1 MSDDNKFSLGDIL
14 WEYADYTPPKAG
26 KAKRPAAPPLAPKG
40 ATGQPGITS
49 PQPQQPAQ
57 PAQAPAAQPAQGQR
71 PATQPK
77 PQAAPPQ
84 PPQASQ
90 QPKPGPA
97 QKPTPPQTPK
107 PDPSKQAAPQQQK
120 PAPVQQ
126 PQPKGASVGT
136 AAPSG
141 PQPAGQQ
148 PPQQPPQQPKP
159 ERPAS
164 QPTPSTEPL
173 PANQAPA
180 GQAPQ
185 QPGAPQPKAKPVG
198 AADPS
203 GPQPAGQ
210 PQTQAQPT
218 QAPQQP
224 GAPQSKGKPV
234 GAADPSGPQ
243 PAGQPQ
249 TQAQPAQAPQQPGAP
264 QPKAEPTGA
273 ADPNSPQPANQPQAQ
288 AQPPQG
294 PQQPEAPQPKA
305 ESVGAAD
312 PSGPQPAGQPQTQA
326 QPAQPQTGVPQDN
339 GPDLI
344 AFTPDPNAKKPGPV
358 QAAGQPGQ
366 TAQQPLKGFGPKAQA
381 GQFSKAFE
389 GFHPFKDRKAK
400 AQAAPPPDAPPAQ
413 LSLEYGVGLKPL
425 KNKTIGA
432 AVLAVVLLV
441 LAFLDTGILSF
452 LTDLV
457 PEDILLYASLGG
469 FVVCCALAWD
479 VLKDGLVQLT
489 NFTPGSSTL
498 ALFAAAFTLA
508 DGVTMVLTPLRE
520 SAVPFFAPCA
530 LVLLFQLIGQYCD
543 RASKFQAC
551 RTASSVARPYVVTQD
566 PDVLAGKTGFRKWL
580 GLPKGFGS
588 QIRTTSQADER
599 FQKLTP
605 VLMTACVCLALLTT
619 VAHRQPKL
627 VLWSLSAL
635 FTASATLGASL
646 TLSFPLQILGSK
658 LATLGVALA
667 GWPGIA
673 AAKGCR
679 AALLTD
685 NDLYPPGTVTL
696 ANSKPLSNLPMDRVV
711 AYTAS
716 AIRASGSGLSY
727 LFDKLLRSEGAKYL
741 PIEKILLQDNG
752 LIAQTQ
758 GQQILVGNSDF
769 MSKQGIALP
778 TGIKYKNTV
787 FCAVDRELIGMFGVR
802 YALHTTIVPSLQSLL
817 GHRIAPVLVTRDF
830 NINPKRMRFSD
841 RLNKDSLTYPD
852 LQRRVT
858 LSGPNQAHGQTIV
871 AVLCREGMAPF
882 TLALIA
888 AKRVRRAAGLSSFFV
903 RLSACVGV
911 ILTATLSSAGAL
923 GAMSAW
929 HMALFLLLWFV
940 PVLLLSLWTEQY

>member
-57 PAQAPAAQPAQGQR
+57 APTAQPAQGQP
-71 PATQPK
+71 PAAQPK

-84 PPQASQ
+84 PPQAPQ

-148 PPQQPPQQPKP
+148 PPQQPKP

-180 GQAPQ
+180 GQAQPAQAPQ
-185 QPGAPQPKAKPVG
+185 QPPQPKGKPVG

-224 GAPQSKGKPV
+224 GAPQPKAEPAGAADPNSPQPANQPQTQAQPAQGPQQPGAPQPKAEPV

-249 TQAQPAQAPQQPGAP
+249 
-264 QPKAEPTGA
+264 
-273 ADPNSPQPANQPQAQ
+273 AQ
-288 AQPPQG
+288 AQP
-294 PQQPEAPQPKA
+294 
-305 ESVGAAD
+305 
-312 PSGPQPAGQPQTQA
+312 T
-326 QPAQPQTGVPQDN
+326 AQPQTGVPQDN

-344 AFTPDPNAKKPGPV
+344 AFTPDPNAKKPGPA

-381 GQFSKAFE
+381 GQLGKAFE

-479 VLKDGLVQLT
+479 ILKDGLVQLT

-619 VAHRQPKL
+619 VAHHQPKL

>member
-49 PQPQQPAQ
+49 PQPQQAAP
-57 PAQAPAAQPAQGQR
+57 PAQAPTAQPAQGQP
-71 PATQPK
+71 PAAQPK
-77 PQAAPPQ
+77 PQATPPQ

-97 QKPTPPQTPK
+97 QKLTQTPK
-107 PDPSKQAAPQQQK
+107 PEPSKQAAPQQQK
-120 PAPVQQ
+120 PASVQQ
-126 PQPKGASVGT
+126 PQPKGA
-136 AAPSG
+136 
-141 PQPAGQQ
+141 
-148 PPQQPPQQPKP
+148 
-159 ERPAS
+159 
-164 QPTPSTEPL
+164 
-173 PANQAPA
+173 
-180 GQAPQ
+180 
-185 QPGAPQPKAKPVG
+185 
-198 AADPS
+198 
-203 GPQPAGQ
+203 
-210 PQTQAQPT
+210 
-218 QAPQQP
+218 
-224 GAPQSKGKPV
+224 
-234 GAADPSGPQ
+234 
-243 PAGQPQ
+243 
-249 TQAQPAQAPQQPGAP
+249 
-264 QPKAEPTGA
+264 
-273 ADPNSPQPANQPQAQ
+273 
-288 AQPPQG
+288 
-294 PQQPEAPQPKA
+294 
-305 ESVGAAD
+305 SVGAAD
-312 PSGPQPAGQPQTQA
+312 PSGPQPAGPQQPQPERPASQPTPSAEPLPANQGPVQQPKTEAAPPTVNGQPVQGPPKPEPKAQQTAQSQPAPEGQPAPQA
-326 QPAQPQTGVPQDN
+326 QPTAPSQPTEPIQAAAQTTPTEPAQPAAQGQPAAAQPQTGPAQDN

-344 AFTPDPNAKKPGPV
+344 GFTPDPNAKKPGPAP
-358 QAAGQPGQ
+358 AAGQPGQ
-366 TAQQPLKGFGPKAQA
+366 TAQQPLKDFGPKAQV
-381 GQFSKAFE
+381 GQLSKAFE

-413 LSLEYGVGLKPL
+413 LSLEYGVGLKAL

-432 AVLAVVLLV
+432 AVLAVVLLA

-619 VAHRQPKL
+619 VAHHQPKL

-646 TLSFPLQILGSK
+646 TLSLPLQILGSK

>member
-57 PAQAPAAQPAQGQR
+57 APTAQPAQGQP
-71 PATQPK
+71 PAAQPK

-84 PPQASQ
+84 APQ

-97 QKPTPPQTPK
+97 QKPTQTPK

-126 PQPKGASVGT
+126 PQPKGASVG
-136 AAPSG
+136 AADPSG
-141 PQPAGQQ
+141 PQPAG
-148 PPQQPPQQPKP
+148 PQQPQP

-164 QPTPSTEPL
+164 QPTPSAEPL
-173 PANQAPA
+173 PANQGPV
-180 GQAPQ
+180 Q
-185 QPGAPQPKAKPVG
+185 QPKTEAAPPTVNGQPVQGPPKPEPKAQQT
-198 AADPS
+198 AQS
-203 GPQPAGQ
+203 QPAPEGQ
-210 PQTQAQPT
+210 PAPQAQPT
-218 QAPQQP
+218 APSQPTEPSQA
-224 GAPQSKGKPV
+224 
-234 GAADPSGPQ
+234 AA
-243 PAGQPQ
+243 Q
-249 TQAQPAQAPQQPGAP
+249 TTPTEPAQPAAQG
-264 QPKAEPTGA
+264 
-273 ADPNSPQPANQPQAQ
+273 QPAA
-288 AQPPQG
+288 
-294 PQQPEAPQPKA
+294 
-305 ESVGAAD
+305 
-312 PSGPQPAGQPQTQA
+312 
-326 QPAQPQTGVPQDN
+326 AQPQTGPAQDN

-344 AFTPDPNAKKPGPV
+344 GFTPDPNAKKPGPAP
-358 QAAGQPGQ
+358 AAGQPGQ
-366 TAQQPLKGFGPKAQA
+366 TAQQPLKGFGPKAQV
-381 GQFSKAFE
+381 GQLSKAFE

-432 AVLAVVLLV
+432 AVLAVVLLA

-479 VLKDGLVQLT
+479 ILKDGLVQLT

-619 VAHRQPKL
+619 VAHHQPKL

>member
-57 PAQAPAAQPAQGQR
+57 PAQAPAAQP
-71 PATQPK
+71 
-77 PQAAPPQ
+77 
-84 PPQASQ
+84 
-90 QPKPGPA
+90 KPGPA

-148 PPQQPPQQPKP
+148 PPQQPKP

-180 GQAPQ
+180 GQAQPAQ
-185 QPGAPQPKAKPVG
+185 APEQPGAPQPKAKLVG

-203 GPQPAGQ
+203 GPQPAG
-210 PQTQAQPT
+210 
-218 QAPQQP
+218 PQQP
-224 GAPQSKGKPV
+224 KTEAAPPTVNGQPVQGPPKPEPKAQQTAQSQPTEPSQ
-234 GAADPSGPQ
+234 AAAQTTPTEPAQPSAQGQ
-243 PAGQPQ
+243 PA
-249 TQAQPAQAPQQPGAP
+249 A
-264 QPKAEPTGA
+264 
-273 ADPNSPQPANQPQAQ
+273 
-288 AQPPQG
+288 
-294 PQQPEAPQPKA
+294 
-305 ESVGAAD
+305 
-312 PSGPQPAGQPQTQA
+312 
-326 QPAQPQTGVPQDN
+326 AQPQTGVPQDN

-344 AFTPDPNAKKPGPV
+344 AFTPDPNAKKPGPA

-366 TAQQPLKGFGPKAQA
+366 TAQQPLKGFGPKAQM

-432 AVLAVVLLV
+432 AVLAVALLV

-599 FQKLTP
+599 FQRLTP

-619 VAHRQPKL
+619 VAHHQPKL

-696 ANSKPLSNLPMDRVV
+696 ANSKPLSNLPMVRVV

-727 LFDKLLRSEGAKYL
+727 HFDKLLRSEGAKYL

-882 TLALIA
+882 ALALIA

>member
-49 PQPQQPAQ
+49 PQPQQSAQ
-57 PAQAPAAQPAQGQR
+57 PAQAPAAQPAQGQP
-71 PATQPK
+71 PAAQPK
-77 PQAAPPQ
+77 PQATPPQ

-136 AAPSG
+136 ADPSG
-141 PQPAGQQ
+141 PQPAG
-148 PPQQPPQQPKP
+148 QQPPQQPKP

-185 QPGAPQPKAKPVG
+185 QPGAPQPKAEPVG

-210 PQTQAQPT
+210 PQAQAQPT
-218 QAPQQP
+218 
-224 GAPQSKGKPV
+224 
-234 GAADPSGPQ
+234 
-243 PAGQPQ
+243 
-249 TQAQPAQAPQQPGAP
+249 
-264 QPKAEPTGA
+264 
-273 ADPNSPQPANQPQAQ
+273 
-288 AQPPQG
+288 
-294 PQQPEAPQPKA
+294 
-305 ESVGAAD
+305 
-312 PSGPQPAGQPQTQA
+312 
-326 QPAQPQTGVPQDN
+326 AQPQTGVPQDN

-344 AFTPDPNAKKPGPV
+344 GFTPDPNAKKPGPA

-366 TAQQPLKGFGPKAQA
+366 TAQQPLKGFGPKAQM

-530 LVLLFQLIGQYCD
+530 LVLLFQLIGQYCE

-619 VAHRQPKL
+619 VAHHQPKL

-903 RLSACVGV
+903 RLSACMGV

>member
-57 PAQAPAAQPAQGQR
+57 APTAQPAQGQP
-71 PATQPK
+71 PAAQPK

-84 PPQASQ
+84 PPQAPQ

-126 PQPKGASVGT
+126 PQPKGTSVGA
-136 AAPSG
+136 AAPSS
-141 PQPAGQQ
+141 PQPAD
-148 PPQQPPQQPKP
+148 QQPPQQPKP

-164 QPTPSTEPL
+164 QPTPSAEPL
-173 PANQAPA
+173 PANQGPV
-180 GQAPQ
+180 Q
-185 QPGAPQPKAKPVG
+185 QPKTETAPPTVNGQPVQGPPKPEPKAQQT
-198 AADPS
+198 AQS
-203 GPQPAGQ
+203 QPAPEGQ
-210 PQTQAQPT
+210 PAPQAQPT
-218 QAPQQP
+218 APSQPTEPSQA
-224 GAPQSKGKPV
+224 
-234 GAADPSGPQ
+234 AA
-243 PAGQPQ
+243 Q
-249 TQAQPAQAPQQPGAP
+249 TTPTEPAQPAAQG
-264 QPKAEPTGA
+264 
-273 ADPNSPQPANQPQAQ
+273 QPAA
-288 AQPPQG
+288 
-294 PQQPEAPQPKA
+294 
-305 ESVGAAD
+305 
-312 PSGPQPAGQPQTQA
+312 
-326 QPAQPQTGVPQDN
+326 AQPQTGVPQDN

-344 AFTPDPNAKKPGPV
+344 AFTPDPNAKKPGPA

-366 TAQQPLKGFGPKAQA
+366 TAQQPLKGFGPKAQV

-389 GFHPFKDRKAK
+389 GFHPFKDRKAR

-619 VAHRQPKL
+619 VAHHQPKL

>member
-84 PPQASQ
+84 ASQ

-126 PQPKGASVGT
+126 PQPKGASVG
-136 AAPSG
+136 AADPSG
-141 PQPAGQQ
+141 PQPAG
-148 PPQQPPQQPKP
+148 QQPPQQPKP

-180 GQAPQ
+180 GQAQPAQ
-185 QPGAPQPKAKPVG
+185 APEQPGAPQPKGKPVG

-224 GAPQSKGKPV
+224 GAPQPKAEPAGAVDPNSPQPANQPQAQPQPAQGPQQPGAPQPKAEPV

-249 TQAQPAQAPQQPGAP
+249 TQ
-264 QPKAEPTGA
+264 PT
-273 ADPNSPQPANQPQAQ
+273 
-288 AQPPQG
+288 
-294 PQQPEAPQPKA
+294 
-305 ESVGAAD
+305 
-312 PSGPQPAGQPQTQA
+312 
-326 QPAQPQTGVPQDN
+326 QPQTGVPQDN

-344 AFTPDPNAKKPGPV
+344 AFTPDPNAKKPGPA

-366 TAQQPLKGFGPKAQA
+366 TAQQPLKGFGPKAQM

-400 AQAAPPPDAPPAQ
+400 AQAAPPAQ
-413 LSLEYGVGLKPL
+413 LALEYGVGLKPL

-619 VAHRQPKL
+619 VAHHQPKL

>member
-84 PPQASQ
+84 ASQ

-126 PQPKGASVGT
+126 PQPKGASVG
-136 AAPSG
+136 AADPSG
-141 PQPAGQQ
+141 PQPAG
-148 PPQQPPQQPKP
+148 QQPPQQPKP

-210 PQTQAQPT
+210 PQTQAQPA
-218 QAPQQP
+218 QAPQQPEAPQPKAEPANQPQAQAQPAQDPQQP
-224 GAPQSKGKPV
+224 GAPQPKAEPV

-249 TQAQPAQAPQQPGAP
+249 
-264 QPKAEPTGA
+264 
-273 ADPNSPQPANQPQAQ
+273 AQ
-288 AQPPQG
+288 AQP
-294 PQQPEAPQPKA
+294 
-305 ESVGAAD
+305 
-312 PSGPQPAGQPQTQA
+312 T
-326 QPAQPQTGVPQDN
+326 AQPQTGVPQDN

-344 AFTPDPNAKKPGPV
+344 AFTPDPNAKKPGPA

-366 TAQQPLKGFGPKAQA
+366 TAQQPLKGFGPKAQV
-381 GQFSKAFE
+381 GQLGKAFE

-479 VLKDGLVQLT
+479 ILKDGLVQLT

-619 VAHRQPKL
+619 VAHHQPKL

>member
-57 PAQAPAAQPAQGQR
+57 PAQAPAAQPAQEQR

-84 PPQASQ
+84 PPQAPQ

-126 PQPKGASVGT
+126 PQPKGASVG
-136 AAPSG
+136 AADPSG
-141 PQPAGQQ
+141 PQPAG
-148 PPQQPPQQPKP
+148 PQQPQP

-164 QPTPSTEPL
+164 QPTPSAEPL
-173 PANQAPA
+173 PANQGPV
-180 GQAPQ
+180 Q
-185 QPGAPQPKAKPVG
+185 QPKTEAAPPTVNGQPVQGPPKPEPKAQQT
-198 AADPS
+198 AQS
-203 GPQPAGQ
+203 QPAPEGQ
-210 PQTQAQPT
+210 PAPQAQPT
-218 QAPQQP
+218 APSQPTELSQATAQTTPTE
-224 GAPQSKGKPV
+224 PV
-234 GAADPSGPQ
+234 Q
-243 PAGQPQ
+243 PAAQE
-249 TQAQPAQAPQQPGAP
+249 QPAA
-264 QPKAEPTGA
+264 
-273 ADPNSPQPANQPQAQ
+273 
-288 AQPPQG
+288 
-294 PQQPEAPQPKA
+294 
-305 ESVGAAD
+305 
-312 PSGPQPAGQPQTQA
+312 
-326 QPAQPQTGVPQDN
+326 AQPQTGVPQDN

-344 AFTPDPNAKKPGPV
+344 AFTPDPNAKKPGPA

-366 TAQQPLKGFGPKAQA
+366 TAQQPLKGFGPKAQV
-381 GQFSKAFE
+381 GQLGKAFE

-619 VAHRQPKL
+619 VAHHQPKL

>member
-57 PAQAPAAQPAQGQR
+57 APTAQPAQGQP
-71 PATQPK
+71 PAAQPK
-77 PQAAPPQ
+77 PQATPPQ
-84 PPQASQ
+84 PPQAPQ

-136 AAPSG
+136 AAPSS
-141 PQPAGQQ
+141 PQPAD
-148 PPQQPPQQPKP
+148 QQPPQQPKP

-180 GQAPQ
+180 GQA
-185 QPGAPQPKAKPVG
+185 
-198 AADPS
+198 
-203 GPQPAGQ
+203 QPA
-210 PQTQAQPT
+210 

-224 GAPQSKGKPV
+224 GAPQPKGKPV

-249 TQAQPAQAPQQPGAP
+249 A
-264 QPKAEPTGA
+264 
-273 ADPNSPQPANQPQAQ
+273 
-288 AQPPQG
+288 
-294 PQQPEAPQPKA
+294 
-305 ESVGAAD
+305 
-312 PSGPQPAGQPQTQA
+312 QA

-344 AFTPDPNAKKPGPV
+344 AFTPDPNAKKPGPA

-366 TAQQPLKGFGPKAQA
+366 TAQQPLKGFGPKAQV

-432 AVLAVVLLV
+432 AVLAVVLLA

-619 VAHRQPKL
+619 VAHHQPKL

>member
-57 PAQAPAAQPAQGQR
+57 APTAQPAQGQR

-84 PPQASQ
+84 PPQATQ

-126 PQPKGASVGT
+126 PQPKGASVG
-136 AAPSG
+136 AADPSG
-141 PQPAGQQ
+141 PQPAG
-148 PPQQPPQQPKP
+148 QQPPQQPKP

-180 GQAPQ
+180 GQA
-185 QPGAPQPKAKPVG
+185 QP
-198 AADPS
+198 
-203 GPQPAGQ
+203 
-210 PQTQAQPT
+210 
-218 QAPQQP
+218 
-224 GAPQSKGKPV
+224 KGKPV

-249 TQAQPAQAPQQPGAP
+249 TQAQPAQGPQQPGAP
-264 QPKAEPTGA
+264 QPKAEPAGA
-273 ADPNSPQPANQPQAQ
+273 IDPNSPQPAGAIDPNSPQPANQPQAQ
-288 AQPPQG
+288 AQPAQG
-294 PQQPEAPQPKA
+294 PQQPGAPQPTA
-305 ESVGAAD
+305 EPVGAAD
-312 PSGPQPAGQPQTQA
+312 PSGPQPAGQPQAQA
-326 QPAQPQTGVPQDN
+326 QPTAQPQTGVPQDN

-344 AFTPDPNAKKPGPV
+344 AFTPDPNAKKPGPA
-358 QAAGQPGQ
+358 QAAGQPSQ
-366 TAQQPLKGFGPKAQA
+366 TAQQPLKGFGPKAQM
-381 GQFSKAFE
+381 GQLGKAFE

-619 VAHRQPKL
+619 VAHHQPKL

>member
-126 PQPKGASVGT
+126 PQPKGASVG
-136 AAPSG
+136 AADPSG
-141 PQPAGQQ
+141 PQPAG
-148 PPQQPPQQPKP
+148 PQQPQP

-164 QPTPSTEPL
+164 QPTPSAEPL
-173 PANQAPA
+173 PANQGPV
-180 GQAPQ
+180 Q
-185 QPGAPQPKAKPVG
+185 QPKTEAAPPTVNGQPVQGPPKPEPKAQQT
-198 AADPS
+198 AQS
-203 GPQPAGQ
+203 QPAPEGQ
-210 PQTQAQPT
+210 PAPQAQPT
-218 QAPQQP
+218 APSQPTEPSQA
-224 GAPQSKGKPV
+224 
-234 GAADPSGPQ
+234 AA
-243 PAGQPQ
+243 Q
-249 TQAQPAQAPQQPGAP
+249 TTPTEPAQPAAQG
-264 QPKAEPTGA
+264 
-273 ADPNSPQPANQPQAQ
+273 QPAA
-288 AQPPQG
+288 
-294 PQQPEAPQPKA
+294 
-305 ESVGAAD
+305 
-312 PSGPQPAGQPQTQA
+312 
-326 QPAQPQTGVPQDN
+326 AQPQTGPAQDN

-344 AFTPDPNAKKPGPV
+344 AFTPDPNAKKPGPA

-389 GFHPFKDRKAK
+389 GFHPFKDRKAR

-619 VAHRQPKL
+619 VAHHQPKL

-852 LQRRVT
+852 LQRRVA

>member
-84 PPQASQ
+84 PPQ

-97 QKPTPPQTPK
+97 QKPTQTPK

-126 PQPKGASVGT
+126 PQPKGASVGA

-141 PQPAGQQ
+141 PQPAG
-148 PPQQPPQQPKP
+148 QQPKP

-180 GQAPQ
+180 GQAQPAQ
-185 QPGAPQPKAKPVG
+185 APEQPGAPQP
-198 AADPS
+198 
-203 GPQPAGQ
+203 
-210 PQTQAQPT
+210 
-218 QAPQQP
+218 
-224 GAPQSKGKPV
+224 KGKPV

-249 TQAQPAQAPQQPGAP
+249 T
-264 QPKAEPTGA
+264 
-273 ADPNSPQPANQPQAQ
+273 
-288 AQPPQG
+288 
-294 PQQPEAPQPKA
+294 
-305 ESVGAAD
+305 
-312 PSGPQPAGQPQTQA
+312 

-344 AFTPDPNAKKPGPV
+344 AFTPDPNATKPGPA

-366 TAQQPLKGFGPKAQA
+366 TAQQPLKGFGPKAQV

-389 GFHPFKDRKAK
+389 GFHPFKDRKAR

-432 AVLAVVLLV
+432 AVLAVVLLA

-619 VAHRQPKL
+619 VAHHQPKL

>member
-57 PAQAPAAQPAQGQR
+57 PAQAPTAQPAQGQP
-71 PATQPK
+71 PAAQPK

-126 PQPKGASVGT
+126 PQPKGASVGA

-141 PQPAGQQ
+141 PQPAG
-148 PPQQPPQQPKP
+148 QQPPQQPKP

-173 PANQAPA
+173 PANQGPV
-180 GQAPQ
+180 Q
-185 QPGAPQPKAKPVG
+185 QPKTEAAPPTVNGQPVQGPPKPEPKAQQT
-198 AADPS
+198 AQS
-203 GPQPAGQ
+203 QPAPEGQ
-210 PQTQAQPT
+210 PAPQAQPT
-218 QAPQQP
+218 APSQPTEPSQA
-224 GAPQSKGKPV
+224 
-234 GAADPSGPQ
+234 AAQTTPTE
-243 PAGQPQ
+243 PA
-249 TQAQPAQAPQQPGAP
+249 
-264 QPKAEPTGA
+264 
-273 ADPNSPQPANQPQAQ
+273 
-288 AQPPQG
+288 
-294 PQQPEAPQPKA
+294 
-305 ESVGAAD
+305 
-312 PSGPQPAGQPQTQA
+312 
-326 QPAQPQTGVPQDN
+326 QDN

-344 AFTPDPNAKKPGPV
+344 AFTPDPNAKKPGPA

-366 TAQQPLKGFGPKAQA
+366 TAQQPLKGFGPKAQV
-381 GQFSKAFE
+381 GQLGKAFE

-498 ALFAAAFTLA
+498 ALFAAVFTLA

>member
-57 PAQAPAAQPAQGQR
+57 APAAQPAQGQ
-71 PATQPK
+71 PSAAQPK
-77 PQAAPPQ
+77 PQATPPQ

-126 PQPKGASVGT
+126 PQPKGASVG
-136 AAPSG
+136 AADPSG
-141 PQPAGQQ
+141 PQPAG
-148 PPQQPPQQPKP
+148 PQQPKP

-164 QPTPSTEPL
+164 QPTPSAEPL
-173 PANQAPA
+173 PANQAPV
-180 GQAPQ
+180 Q
-185 QPGAPQPKAKPVG
+185 QPKTEAAPPTVNGQPVQGPPKPEPKAQQT
-198 AADPS
+198 AQS
-203 GPQPAGQ
+203 QPA
-210 PQTQAQPT
+210 PQAQPT
-218 QAPQQP
+218 APSQPTEPSQA
-224 GAPQSKGKPV
+224 
-234 GAADPSGPQ
+234 AA
-243 PAGQPQ
+243 Q
-249 TQAQPAQAPQQPGAP
+249 TTPTEPAQPAAQG
-264 QPKAEPTGA
+264 
-273 ADPNSPQPANQPQAQ
+273 QPAA
-288 AQPPQG
+288 
-294 PQQPEAPQPKA
+294 
-305 ESVGAAD
+305 
-312 PSGPQPAGQPQTQA
+312 
-326 QPAQPQTGVPQDN
+326 AQPQTGPAQDN

-344 AFTPDPNAKKPGPV
+344 AFTPDPNAKKPGPA

-366 TAQQPLKGFGPKAQA
+366 TAQQPLKGFGPKAQM
-381 GQFSKAFE
+381 GQLGKAFE

-619 VAHRQPKL
+619 VAHHQPKL

>member
-126 PQPKGASVGT
+126 PQPKGASVG
-136 AAPSG
+136 AVAPSG
-141 PQPAGQQ
+141 PQPAG
-148 PPQQPPQQPKP
+148 QQPPQQPKP

-164 QPTPSTEPL
+164 QPTPSAEPL
-173 PANQAPA
+173 PANQGPV
-180 GQAPQ
+180 Q
-185 QPGAPQPKAKPVG
+185 QPKTEAAPPTVNGQPVQGPPKPEPKAQQT
-198 AADPS
+198 AQS
-203 GPQPAGQ
+203 QPAPEGQ
-210 PQTQAQPT
+210 PAPQAQPT
-218 QAPQQP
+218 EPSQA
-224 GAPQSKGKPV
+224 
-234 GAADPSGPQ
+234 AA
-243 PAGQPQ
+243 Q
-249 TQAQPAQAPQQPGAP
+249 TTPTEPAQPAAQG
-264 QPKAEPTGA
+264 
-273 ADPNSPQPANQPQAQ
+273 QPAA
-288 AQPPQG
+288 
-294 PQQPEAPQPKA
+294 
-305 ESVGAAD
+305 
-312 PSGPQPAGQPQTQA
+312 
-326 QPAQPQTGVPQDN
+326 AQPQTGVPQDN

-344 AFTPDPNAKKPGPV
+344 AFTPDPNAKKPGPA

-381 GQFSKAFE
+381 GQLGKAFE
-389 GFHPFKDRKAK
+389 GFHPFKDRKAR

-432 AVLAVVLLV
+432 AVLAVVLLA

-619 VAHRQPKL
+619 VAHHQPKL

>member
-84 PPQASQ
+84 PPQAPQ

-148 PPQQPPQQPKP
+148 PPQQPKP

-210 PQTQAQPT
+210 PQAQAQPT
-218 QAPQQP
+218 
-224 GAPQSKGKPV
+224 
-234 GAADPSGPQ
+234 
-243 PAGQPQ
+243 
-249 TQAQPAQAPQQPGAP
+249 
-264 QPKAEPTGA
+264 
-273 ADPNSPQPANQPQAQ
+273 
-288 AQPPQG
+288 
-294 PQQPEAPQPKA
+294 
-305 ESVGAAD
+305 
-312 PSGPQPAGQPQTQA
+312 
-326 QPAQPQTGVPQDN
+326 AQPQTGVPQDN

-344 AFTPDPNAKKPGPV
+344 GFTPDPNAKKPGPAP
-358 QAAGQPGQ
+358 AAGQPGQ

-619 VAHRQPKL
+619 VAHHQPKL

-871 AVLCREGMAPF
+871 AILCREGMAPF

>member
-97 QKPTPPQTPK
+97 QKPTQTPK

-126 PQPKGASVGT
+126 PQPKGASVGS

-148 PPQQPPQQPKP
+148 PQP

-164 QPTPSTEPL
+164 QPTPSAEPL
-173 PANQAPA
+173 PTNQGPV
-180 GQAPQ
+180 Q
-185 QPGAPQPKAKPVG
+185 QPKTEAAPPTVNGQPVQGPPKPEPKA
-198 AADPS
+198 
-203 GPQPAGQ
+203 Q
-210 PQTQAQPT
+210 QTAQSQPT
-218 QAPQQP
+218 EPSQA
-224 GAPQSKGKPV
+224 
-234 GAADPSGPQ
+234 AA
-243 PAGQPQ
+243 Q
-249 TQAQPAQAPQQPGAP
+249 TTPTEPAQPAAQG
-264 QPKAEPTGA
+264 
-273 ADPNSPQPANQPQAQ
+273 QPAA
-288 AQPPQG
+288 
-294 PQQPEAPQPKA
+294 
-305 ESVGAAD
+305 
-312 PSGPQPAGQPQTQA
+312 
-326 QPAQPQTGVPQDN
+326 AQPQTGPAQDN

-344 AFTPDPNAKKPGPV
+344 AFTPDPNAKKPGPA

-432 AVLAVVLLV
+432 AVLAVVLLA

-619 VAHRQPKL
+619 VAHHQPKL

>member
-49 PQPQQPAQ
+49 PQPQPPAQ
-57 PAQAPAAQPAQGQR
+57 PAQAPAA
-71 PATQPK
+71 
-77 PQAAPPQ
+77 
-84 PPQASQ
+84 

-148 PPQQPPQQPKP
+148 PPQQPKP

-185 QPGAPQPKAKPVG
+185 QPGAPQPKGKPVG
-198 AADPS
+198 AAAPSGPQPAGQPQTQAQPTQAPQQPEAPQPKAEPAGATAPS

-224 GAPQSKGKPV
+224 GAPQ
-234 GAADPSGPQ
+234 
-243 PAGQPQ
+243 
-249 TQAQPAQAPQQPGAP
+249 
-264 QPKAEPTGA
+264 PKAEPAGA

-288 AQPPQG
+288 AQPAQG
-294 PQQPEAPQPKA
+294 PQQPGAPQPKA
-305 ESVGAAD
+305 EPVGAAA

-344 AFTPDPNAKKPGPV
+344 AFTPDPNAKKPGPA

-366 TAQQPLKGFGPKAQA
+366 TAQQPLKGFGPKAQM

-619 VAHRQPKL
+619 VAHHQPKL

>member
-84 PPQASQ
+84 PPQAPQ

-126 PQPKGASVGT
+126 PQPKGASVGA

-141 PQPAGQQ
+141 PQPAG
-148 PPQQPPQQPKP
+148 PQQPQP

-164 QPTPSTEPL
+164 QPTPSAEPL

-180 GQAPQ
+180 EQAQPAQAPQ
-185 QPGAPQPKAKPVG
+185 QPGAPQPKGKPVGAADPSGPQPASQPQTQAQPPQGPQQPGAPQPKAEPAEAATPNSPQPTNQPQTQAQPAQGPQQPGAPQPKAEPVG

-210 PQTQAQPT
+210 PQ
-218 QAPQQP
+218 
-224 GAPQSKGKPV
+224 
-234 GAADPSGPQ
+234 
-243 PAGQPQ
+243 
-249 TQAQPAQAPQQPGAP
+249 
-264 QPKAEPTGA
+264 
-273 ADPNSPQPANQPQAQ
+273 AQ
-288 AQPPQG
+288 AQPG
-294 PQQPEAPQPKA
+294 
-305 ESVGAAD
+305 
-312 PSGPQPAGQPQTQA
+312 
-326 QPAQPQTGVPQDN
+326 QPQTGVPQDN

-344 AFTPDPNAKKPGPV
+344 GFTPDPNAKKPGPAP
-358 QAAGQPGQ
+358 AAGQPGQ
-366 TAQQPLKGFGPKAQA
+366 TAQQPLKGFGPKAQV
-381 GQFSKAFE
+381 GQLSKAFE

-413 LSLEYGVGLKPL
+413 LSLEYGVGLKAL

-432 AVLAVVLLV
+432 AVLAVVLLA

-605 VLMTACVCLALLTT
+605 VLMTACVCLSLLTT
-619 VAHRQPKL
+619 VAHHQPKL

>member
-57 PAQAPAAQPAQGQR
+57 PAQAPAAQPAQEQR

-136 AAPSG
+136 ADPSG
-141 PQPAGQQ
+141 PQPAG
-148 PPQQPPQQPKP
+148 PQQPKP

-164 QPTPSTEPL
+164 QPTPSAEPL
-173 PANQAPA
+173 PANQGPV
-180 GQAPQ
+180 Q
-185 QPGAPQPKAKPVG
+185 QPKTEAAPPTVNGQPVQGPPKPEPKAQQT
-198 AADPS
+198 DQS
-203 GPQPAGQ
+203 QPAPEGQ
-210 PQTQAQPT
+210 PAPQAQPT
-218 QAPQQP
+218 APSQPTEPSQA
-224 GAPQSKGKPV
+224 
-234 GAADPSGPQ
+234 AA
-243 PAGQPQ
+243 Q
-249 TQAQPAQAPQQPGAP
+249 TT
-264 QPKAEPTGA
+264 PT
-273 ADPNSPQPANQPQAQ
+273 
-288 AQPPQG
+288 
-294 PQQPEAPQPKA
+294 E
-305 ESVGAAD
+305 
-312 PSGPQPAGQPQTQA
+312 
-326 QPAQPQTGVPQDN
+326 PAQPQTGPAQDN

-344 AFTPDPNAKKPGPV
+344 AFTPDPNAKKPGPA

-366 TAQQPLKGFGPKAQA
+366 TAQQPLKGFGPKAQM

-619 VAHRQPKL
+619 VAHHQPKL

-871 AVLCREGMAPF
+871 AILCREGMAPF

>member
-84 PPQASQ
+84 PPQAPQ

-136 AAPSG
+136 ADPSG
-141 PQPAGQQ
+141 PQPAG
-148 PPQQPPQQPKP
+148 QQPPQQPKP

-164 QPTPSTEPL
+164 QPTPSAEPL
-173 PANQAPA
+173 PANQGPA
-180 GQAPQ
+180 GQAQPAQAPQ
-185 QPGAPQPKAKPVG
+185 QPGAPQPKAEPVG

-218 QAPQQP
+218 
-224 GAPQSKGKPV
+224 
-234 GAADPSGPQ
+234 
-243 PAGQPQ
+243 
-249 TQAQPAQAPQQPGAP
+249 
-264 QPKAEPTGA
+264 
-273 ADPNSPQPANQPQAQ
+273 
-288 AQPPQG
+288 
-294 PQQPEAPQPKA
+294 
-305 ESVGAAD
+305 
-312 PSGPQPAGQPQTQA
+312 
-326 QPAQPQTGVPQDN
+326 QPQTGVPQDN

-344 AFTPDPNAKKPGPV
+344 AFTPDPNAKKPGPA

-389 GFHPFKDRKAK
+389 GFHPFKDRKAR

-469 FVVCCALAWD
+469 FVLCCALAWD

-489 NFTPGSSTL
+489 NFAPGSSTL

-566 PDVLAGKTGFRKWL
+566 PDILAGKTGFRKWL

-619 VAHRQPKL
+619 VAHHQPKL

>member
-97 QKPTPPQTPK
+97 QKPTQAPK

-141 PQPAGQQ
+141 PQPAGPQ
-148 PPQQPPQQPKP
+148 PPQP

-164 QPTPSTEPL
+164 QPTPSAEPL
-173 PANQAPA
+173 PANQGPV
-180 GQAPQ
+180 Q
-185 QPGAPQPKAKPVG
+185 QPKTEAAPPTVNGQPVQGPPKPEPKAQQT
-198 AADPS
+198 AQS
-203 GPQPAGQ
+203 QPAPEGQ
-210 PQTQAQPT
+210 PAPQAQPT
-218 QAPQQP
+218 APSQPTEPSQA
-224 GAPQSKGKPV
+224 
-234 GAADPSGPQ
+234 AA
-243 PAGQPQ
+243 Q
-249 TQAQPAQAPQQPGAP
+249 TTPTEPAQPAAQ
-264 QPKAEPTGA
+264 E
-273 ADPNSPQPANQPQAQ
+273 QPAA
-288 AQPPQG
+288 
-294 PQQPEAPQPKA
+294 
-305 ESVGAAD
+305 
-312 PSGPQPAGQPQTQA
+312 
-326 QPAQPQTGVPQDN
+326 AQPQTGVPQDN

-344 AFTPDPNAKKPGPV
+344 AFTPDPNAKKPGPA

-432 AVLAVVLLV
+432 AVLAVVLLA

-520 SAVPFFAPCA
+520 SAVPFFAPCT

-619 VAHRQPKL
+619 VAHHQPKL

>member
-57 PAQAPAAQPAQGQR
+57 PAQAPAAQLAQGQR

-84 PPQASQ
+84 APQ

-136 AAPSG
+136 AAPSS
-141 PQPAGQQ
+141 PQPAD
-148 PPQQPPQQPKP
+148 QQPPQQPKP

-180 GQAPQ
+180 GQAQPAQ
-185 QPGAPQPKAKPVG
+185 APEQPGAPQP
-198 AADPS
+198 
-203 GPQPAGQ
+203 
-210 PQTQAQPT
+210 
-218 QAPQQP
+218 
-224 GAPQSKGKPV
+224 KGKPV

-249 TQAQPAQAPQQPGAP
+249 TQAQPAQGPQQPGAP

-288 AQPPQG
+288 PQPAQG
-294 PQQPEAPQPKA
+294 PQQPGAPQPKA
-305 ESVGAAD
+305 EPVGAAD
-312 PSGPQPAGQPQTQA
+312 PSGPQPAGQPQT

-344 AFTPDPNAKKPGPV
+344 AFTPDPNAKKPGPA

-381 GQFSKAFE
+381 GQLGKAFE

-489 NFTPGSSTL
+489 NFTPGNSTL

-619 VAHRQPKL
+619 VAHHQPKL

>member
-49 PQPQQPAQ
+49 PQPKP
-57 PAQAPAAQPAQGQR
+57 PAQAPTAQPAQGQP
-71 PATQPK
+71 PAAQPK
-77 PQAAPPQ
+77 PQATPPQ

-141 PQPAGQQ
+141 PQPAG
-148 PPQQPPQQPKP
+148 PQQPQP

-164 QPTPSTEPL
+164 QPTPSAEPL
-173 PANQAPA
+173 PANQGPV
-180 GQAPQ
+180 Q
-185 QPGAPQPKAKPVG
+185 QPKTEAAPPTVNGQPVQGPPKPEPKAQQT
-198 AADPS
+198 AQS
-203 GPQPAGQ
+203 QPAPEGQ
-210 PQTQAQPT
+210 PAPQAQPT
-218 QAPQQP
+218 APSQPTEPSQA
-224 GAPQSKGKPV
+224 
-234 GAADPSGPQ
+234 AAQATPTEP
-243 PAGQPQ
+243 
-249 TQAQPAQAPQQPGAP
+249 AQPAAQ
-264 QPKAEPTGA
+264 E
-273 ADPNSPQPANQPQAQ
+273 QPAA
-288 AQPPQG
+288 
-294 PQQPEAPQPKA
+294 
-305 ESVGAAD
+305 
-312 PSGPQPAGQPQTQA
+312 
-326 QPAQPQTGVPQDN
+326 AQPQTGVPQDN

-344 AFTPDPNAKKPGPV
+344 AFTPDPNAKKPGPA

-400 AQAAPPPDAPPAQ
+400 AEAAPPPDAPPAQ

-432 AVLAVVLLV
+432 AVLAVALLV

-619 VAHRQPKL
+619 VAHHQPKL

>member
-49 PQPQQPAQ
+49 PQPKP
-57 PAQAPAAQPAQGQR
+57 PAQAPTAQPAQGQP
-71 PATQPK
+71 PAAQPK
-77 PQAAPPQ
+77 PQATPPQ

-126 PQPKGASVGT
+126 PQPKGTSVG
-136 AAPSG
+136 AADPSG
-141 PQPAGQQ
+141 PQPAG
-148 PPQQPPQQPKP
+148 PQQPQP

-173 PANQAPA
+173 PANQGPV
-180 GQAPQ
+180 Q
-185 QPGAPQPKAKPVG
+185 QPKTEAAPPTVNGQPVQGPPKPEPKAQQT
-198 AADPS
+198 DQS
-203 GPQPAGQ
+203 QPAPEGQ
-210 PQTQAQPT
+210 PAPQAQPT
-218 QAPQQP
+218 APSQPTEPSQAT
-224 GAPQSKGKPV
+224 A
-234 GAADPSGPQ
+234 
-243 PAGQPQ
+243 Q
-249 TQAQPAQAPQQPGAP
+249 TTPTEPAQPAAQG
-264 QPKAEPTGA
+264 
-273 ADPNSPQPANQPQAQ
+273 QPAA
-288 AQPPQG
+288 
-294 PQQPEAPQPKA
+294 
-305 ESVGAAD
+305 
-312 PSGPQPAGQPQTQA
+312 
-326 QPAQPQTGVPQDN
+326 AQPQTGVPQDN

-344 AFTPDPNAKKPGPV
+344 AFTPDPNAKKPGPA

-366 TAQQPLKGFGPKAQA
+366 TAQQPLKGFGPKAQM

-389 GFHPFKDRKAK
+389 GFHPFKDRKAR

-498 ALFAAAFTLA
+498 VLFAAAFTLA

-588 QIRTTSQADER
+588 QIRTTSQTDER

-619 VAHRQPKL
+619 VAHHQPKL

>member
-84 PPQASQ
+84 ASQ

-97 QKPTPPQTPK
+97 QKPPQTPK

-148 PPQQPPQQPKP
+148 PPQQPKP

-180 GQAPQ
+180 GQA
-185 QPGAPQPKAKPVG
+185 
-198 AADPS
+198 
-203 GPQPAGQ
+203 QPA
-210 PQTQAQPT
+210 

-224 GAPQSKGKPV
+224 PQPKGKPV

-249 TQAQPAQAPQQPGAP
+249 TQAQP
-264 QPKAEPTGA
+264 
-273 ADPNSPQPANQPQAQ
+273 
-288 AQPPQG
+288 PQG

-305 ESVGAAD
+305 EPAGATAPNSPQPANQPQTQAQPAQGPQQPGAPQPKAEPVGAAD

-326 QPAQPQTGVPQDN
+326 QPTAQPQTGVPQDN

-344 AFTPDPNAKKPGPV
+344 AFTPDPNAKKPGPA

-619 VAHRQPKL
+619 VAHHQPKL

>member
-84 PPQASQ
+84 PPQAPQ

-126 PQPKGASVGT
+126 PQPKGTSVGA

-141 PQPAGQQ
+141 PQPAG
-148 PPQQPPQQPKP
+148 PQQPQP

-164 QPTPSTEPL
+164 QPTPSAEPL
-173 PANQAPA
+173 PANQGPA
-180 GQAPQ
+180 GQAQPAPE
-185 QPGAPQPKAKPVG
+185 QPGAPQP
-198 AADPS
+198 
-203 GPQPAGQ
+203 
-210 PQTQAQPT
+210 
-218 QAPQQP
+218 
-224 GAPQSKGKPV
+224 KGKPV

-249 TQAQPAQAPQQPGAP
+249 TQAQPAQAPQQPEAP
-264 QPKAEPTGA
+264 QPKAEPAEA
-273 ADPNSPQPANQPQAQ
+273 ATPNSPQPANQPQTQ
-288 AQPPQG
+288 AQPAQG
-294 PQQPEAPQPKA
+294 PQQPGAPQPKA
-305 ESVGAAD
+305 EPVGAAD

-344 AFTPDPNAKKPGPV
+344 AFTPDPNAKKPGPA

-389 GFHPFKDRKAK
+389 GFHPFKDRKAR

-619 VAHRQPKL
+619 VAHHQPKL

>member
-148 PPQQPPQQPKP
+148 PPQQPKP

-210 PQTQAQPT
+210 PQTQAQPP
-218 QAPQQP
+218 QGPQQP
-224 GAPQSKGKPV
+224 GAPQPKAEPAGAAAPNSPQPANQPQTQAQPAQGPQQPGAPQPKAEPV

-249 TQAQPAQAPQQPGAP
+249 A
-264 QPKAEPTGA
+264 
-273 ADPNSPQPANQPQAQ
+273 
-288 AQPPQG
+288 
-294 PQQPEAPQPKA
+294 
-305 ESVGAAD
+305 
-312 PSGPQPAGQPQTQA
+312 QA

-344 AFTPDPNAKKPGPV
+344 AFTPDPNAKKPGPA

-381 GQFSKAFE
+381 GQLGKAFE
-389 GFHPFKDRKAK
+389 GFHPFKDRKAR

-619 VAHRQPKL
+619 VAHHQPKL

>member
-97 QKPTPPQTPK
+97 QKPTQTPK

-126 PQPKGASVGT
+126 PQPKGASVGA

-141 PQPAGQQ
+141 PQPAG
-148 PPQQPPQQPKP
+148 QQPPQQPKP

-180 GQAPQ
+180 GQAQPAQAPQ
-185 QPGAPQPKAKPVG
+185 QPPQPKGKPVG
-198 AADPS
+198 AADLS

-224 GAPQSKGKPV
+224 EAPQPKAEPAGATAPNSPQPANQPLAQAQPAQGPQQPGAPQPKAEPV

-249 TQAQPAQAPQQPGAP
+249 
-264 QPKAEPTGA
+264 
-273 ADPNSPQPANQPQAQ
+273 AQ
-288 AQPPQG
+288 AQP
-294 PQQPEAPQPKA
+294 
-305 ESVGAAD
+305 
-312 PSGPQPAGQPQTQA
+312 T
-326 QPAQPQTGVPQDN
+326 AQPQTGVPQDN

-344 AFTPDPNAKKPGPV
+344 AFTPDPNAKKPGPA

-479 VLKDGLVQLT
+479 ILKDGLVQLT

-619 VAHRQPKL
+619 VAHHQPKL

-871 AVLCREGMAPF
+871 AILCREGMAPF

>member
-97 QKPTPPQTPK
+97 QKPTQTPK

-126 PQPKGASVGT
+126 PQPKGASVG
-136 AAPSG
+136 AADPSG
-141 PQPAGQQ
+141 PQPAG
-148 PPQQPPQQPKP
+148 PQQPKP

-164 QPTPSTEPL
+164 QPTPSAEPL
-173 PANQAPA
+173 PANQGPV
-180 GQAPQ
+180 Q
-185 QPGAPQPKAKPVG
+185 QPKTEAAPPTVNGQPVQGPPKPEPKAQQT
-198 AADPS
+198 AQS
-203 GPQPAGQ
+203 QPA
-210 PQTQAQPT
+210 PQAQPT
-218 QAPQQP
+218 APSQPTEPSQA
-224 GAPQSKGKPV
+224 
-234 GAADPSGPQ
+234 AA
-243 PAGQPQ
+243 Q
-249 TQAQPAQAPQQPGAP
+249 TTPTEPAQPAAQG
-264 QPKAEPTGA
+264 
-273 ADPNSPQPANQPQAQ
+273 QPAA
-288 AQPPQG
+288 
-294 PQQPEAPQPKA
+294 
-305 ESVGAAD
+305 
-312 PSGPQPAGQPQTQA
+312 
-326 QPAQPQTGVPQDN
+326 AQPQTGPAQDN

-344 AFTPDPNAKKPGPV
+344 AFTPDPNAKKPGPA
-358 QAAGQPGQ
+358 QAAGHPGQ

-432 AVLAVVLLV
+432 AVLAVVLLA

-498 ALFAAAFTLA
+498 ALFAAVFTLA

-619 VAHRQPKL
+619 VAHHQPKL

>member
-97 QKPTPPQTPK
+97 QKPTQAPK

-148 PPQQPPQQPKP
+148 PPQQPKP

-180 GQAPQ
+180 GQA
-185 QPGAPQPKAKPVG
+185 
-198 AADPS
+198 
-203 GPQPAGQ
+203 
-210 PQTQAQPT
+210 

-224 GAPQSKGKPV
+224 PQPKGKPV

-249 TQAQPAQAPQQPGAP
+249 TQAQPAQGPQQPGTPQPKAEPAGAAAPNSPQPASQPQAQAQPAQGPQQPGAP
-264 QPKAEPTGA
+264 QPKAEP
-273 ADPNSPQPANQPQAQ
+273 
-288 AQPPQG
+288 
-294 PQQPEAPQPKA
+294 
-305 ESVGAAD
+305 VGTAD

-326 QPAQPQTGVPQDN
+326 QPGQPQTGVPQDN

-344 AFTPDPNAKKPGPV
+344 AFTPDPNAKKPGPA

-366 TAQQPLKGFGPKAQA
+366 TAQQPLKGFGPKAQM

-389 GFHPFKDRKAK
+389 GFHPFKDRKAR

-619 VAHRQPKL
+619 VAHHQPKL

-940 PVLLLSLWTEQY
+940 PVLLLSFWTEQY

>member
-57 PAQAPAAQPAQGQR
+57 APTAQPAQGQP

-84 PPQASQ
+84 PPQAPQ

-126 PQPKGASVGT
+126 PQPKGASVGA

-141 PQPAGQQ
+141 PQPAG
-148 PPQQPPQQPKP
+148 PQQPKP

-164 QPTPSTEPL
+164 QPTPSAEPL
-173 PANQAPA
+173 PANQGPV
-180 GQAPQ
+180 Q
-185 QPGAPQPKAKPVG
+185 QPKTEAAPPTVNGQPVQGPPKPEPKA
-198 AADPS
+198 
-203 GPQPAGQ
+203 Q
-210 PQTQAQPT
+210 QTAQSQPT
-218 QAPQQP
+218 EPSQA
-224 GAPQSKGKPV
+224 
-234 GAADPSGPQ
+234 AA
-243 PAGQPQ
+243 Q
-249 TQAQPAQAPQQPGAP
+249 TTPTEPAQPAAQG
-264 QPKAEPTGA
+264 
-273 ADPNSPQPANQPQAQ
+273 QPAA
-288 AQPPQG
+288 
-294 PQQPEAPQPKA
+294 
-305 ESVGAAD
+305 
-312 PSGPQPAGQPQTQA
+312 
-326 QPAQPQTGVPQDN
+326 AQPQTGPAQDN

-344 AFTPDPNAKKPGPV
+344 GFTPDPNAKKPGPAP
-358 QAAGQPGQ
+358 AAGQPGQ
-366 TAQQPLKGFGPKAQA
+366 TAQQPLKGFGPKAQM

-400 AQAAPPPDAPPAQ
+400 AQASPPPDAPPAQ
-413 LSLEYGVGLKPL
+413 LSLEYGVGLKAL

-432 AVLAVVLLV
+432 AVLAVVLLA

-498 ALFAAAFTLA
+498 ALFAAVFTLA

-566 PDVLAGKTGFRKWL
+566 PDVLAGKTDFRKWL

-605 VLMTACVCLALLTT
+605 VLMTACVCLSLLTT
-619 VAHRQPKL
+619 VAHHQPKL

-646 TLSFPLQILGSK
+646 TLSLPLQILGSK

>member
-49 PQPQQPAQ
+49 PQPKP
-57 PAQAPAAQPAQGQR
+57 PAQAPTAQPAQGQP
-71 PATQPK
+71 PAAQPK
-77 PQAAPPQ
+77 PQATPPQ

-126 PQPKGASVGT
+126 PQPKGASVGA

-141 PQPAGQQ
+141 PQPAG
-148 PPQQPPQQPKP
+148 QQPPQQPKP

-164 QPTPSTEPL
+164 QPTPSAEPL
-173 PANQAPA
+173 PANQGPV
-180 GQAPQ
+180 Q
-185 QPGAPQPKAKPVG
+185 QPKTEAAPPTVNGQPVQGPPKPEPQ
-198 AADPS
+198 AQQTAQS
-203 GPQPAGQ
+203 QPAPGGQ
-210 PQTQAQPT
+210 PTEPSQAAAQTPPT
-218 QAPQQP
+218 Q
-224 GAPQSKGKPV
+224 
-234 GAADPSGPQ
+234 GP
-243 PAGQPQ
+243 
-249 TQAQPAQAPQQPGAP
+249 AQPAAQQQAQSAPQG
-264 QPKAEPTGA
+264 
-273 ADPNSPQPANQPQAQ
+273 QPAA
-288 AQPPQG
+288 
-294 PQQPEAPQPKA
+294 
-305 ESVGAAD
+305 
-312 PSGPQPAGQPQTQA
+312 
-326 QPAQPQTGVPQDN
+326 AQPQTGPAQDN

-344 AFTPDPNAKKPGPV
+344 GFTPDPNAKKPGA
-358 QAAGQPGQ
+358 QTAGQAANAAGQ
-366 TAQQPLKGFGPKAQA
+366 TAPLKGFGPKAGSF
-381 GQFSKAFE
+381 GQAFE
-389 GFHPFKDRKAK
+389 GFHPFRDRKAK

-413 LSLEYGVGLKPL
+413 LSLEYGVGLKAL
-425 KNKTIGA
+425 KQRIVGT
-432 AVLAVVLLV
+432 AVLTALL
-441 LAFLDTGILSF
+441 LLLSLMDTGILSF
-452 LTDLV
+452 LTDLI
-457 PEDILLYASLGG
+457 PENILLYASLAG
-469 FVVCCALAWD
+469 FVGCCALAWD
-479 VLKDGLVQLT
+479 LLKDGLVRLT
-489 NFTPGSSTL
+489 NFTPDSSTL
-498 ALFAAAFTLA
+498 ALFAAVFTLA

-530 LVLLFQLIGQYCD
+530 LVLLFQLIGRFCEQT
-543 RASKFQAC
+543 AKFQSC
-551 RTASSVARPYVVTQD
+551 RTAASVARPYVVTQD
-566 PDVLAGKTGFRKWL
+566 PDVLAGKPGFRKWL

-588 QIRTTSQADER
+588 QIRTTSQADEK

-605 VLMTACVCLALLTT
+605 VLLTACVCLALLTT

-646 TLSFPLQILGSK
+646 TLSLPLQILGDK

>member
-49 PQPQQPAQ
+49 PQPQQAAPPAQ
-57 PAQAPAAQPAQGQR
+57 PQQQPKPTPPPTAQPQPQPAPQPQQPPEQPQQPKPEPKPAQAPQATPPTQPQR
-71 PATQPK
+71 P
-77 PQAAPPQ
+77 
-84 PPQASQ
+84 
-90 QPKPGPA
+90 
-97 QKPTPPQTPK
+97 
-107 PDPSKQAAPQQQK
+107 
-120 PAPVQQ
+120 QQ
-126 PQPKGASVGT
+126 PQPSQ
-136 AAPSG
+136 
-141 PQPAGQQ
+141 QPAQQ
-148 PPQQPPQQPKP
+148 PPQP

-164 QPTPSTEPL
+164 QPTPSAEPL
-173 PANQAPA
+173 PANQGPV
-180 GQAPQ
+180 Q
-185 QPGAPQPKAKPVG
+185 QPKTEAAPPTVNGQPVQGPPKPEPKAQQT
-198 AADPS
+198 AQS
-203 GPQPAGQ
+203 QPAPEGQ
-210 PQTQAQPT
+210 PAPQAQPT
-218 QAPQQP
+218 APSQPTEPSQA
-224 GAPQSKGKPV
+224 
-234 GAADPSGPQ
+234 AA
-243 PAGQPQ
+243 Q
-249 TQAQPAQAPQQPGAP
+249 TTPTEPAQPAAQ
-264 QPKAEPTGA
+264 E
-273 ADPNSPQPANQPQAQ
+273 QPATAQ
-288 AQPPQG
+288 
-294 PQQPEAPQPKA
+294 
-305 ESVGAAD
+305 S
-312 PSGPQPAGQPQTQA
+312 
-326 QPAQPQTGVPQDN
+326 QTGVPQDN

-344 AFTPDPNAKKPGPV
+344 AFTPDPNAKKPGPA

-366 TAQQPLKGFGPKAQA
+366 TSQQPLKGFGPKAQV

-619 VAHRQPKL
+619 VAHHQPKL

>member
-97 QKPTPPQTPK
+97 QKPTQTPK

-126 PQPKGASVGT
+126 PQPKGASVGS

-148 PPQQPPQQPKP
+148 PQP

-164 QPTPSTEPL
+164 QPTPSAEPL
-173 PANQAPA
+173 PANQGPV
-180 GQAPQ
+180 Q
-185 QPGAPQPKAKPVG
+185 QPKTEAAPPTVNGQPVQGPPKPEPKAQQT
-198 AADPS
+198 AQS
-203 GPQPAGQ
+203 QPAPEGQ
-210 PQTQAQPT
+210 PAPQAQPT
-218 QAPQQP
+218 APSQATAQTTPTE
-224 GAPQSKGKPV
+224 PV
-234 GAADPSGPQ
+234 Q
-243 PAGQPQ
+243 PAAQE
-249 TQAQPAQAPQQPGAP
+249 QPAA
-264 QPKAEPTGA
+264 
-273 ADPNSPQPANQPQAQ
+273 
-288 AQPPQG
+288 
-294 PQQPEAPQPKA
+294 
-305 ESVGAAD
+305 
-312 PSGPQPAGQPQTQA
+312 
-326 QPAQPQTGVPQDN
+326 AQPQTGVPQDN

-344 AFTPDPNAKKPGPV
+344 AFTPDPNAKKPGPA

-432 AVLAVVLLV
+432 AVLAVVLLA

-530 LVLLFQLIGQYCD
+530 LVLLFQLIGQYCE

-619 VAHRQPKL
+619 VAHHQPKL

>member
-57 PAQAPAAQPAQGQR
+57 APAAQPAQGQR
-71 PATQPK
+71 PAAQPK

-84 PPQASQ
+84 PPQAPQ

-126 PQPKGASVGT
+126 PQPKGTSVGA
-136 AAPSG
+136 AAPSS
-141 PQPAGQQ
+141 PQPAD
-148 PPQQPPQQPKP
+148 QQPPQQPKP

-164 QPTPSTEPL
+164 QPTPSAEPL
-173 PANQAPA
+173 PANQGPA
-180 GQAPQ
+180 GQAQPAQAPQ
-185 QPGAPQPKAKPVG
+185 QPEAPQPKAE
-198 AADPS
+198 
-203 GPQPAGQ
+203 PANQ
-210 PQTQAQPT
+210 PQAQAQPT

-224 GAPQSKGKPV
+224 GAPQ
-234 GAADPSGPQ
+234 
-243 PAGQPQ
+243 
-249 TQAQPAQAPQQPGAP
+249 
-264 QPKAEPTGA
+264 PKAEPAGA

-288 AQPPQG
+288 AQPAQG
-294 PQQPEAPQPKA
+294 PQQPGAPQPKA
-305 ESVGAAD
+305 EPVGAAD
-312 PSGPQPAGQPQTQA
+312 PSGPQPAGQPQAQA
-326 QPAQPQTGVPQDN
+326 QPTAQPQTGVPQDN

-344 AFTPDPNAKKPGPV
+344 AFTPDPNAKKPGPA

-381 GQFSKAFE
+381 GQLGKAFE

-432 AVLAVVLLV
+432 AVLAVVLLA

-619 VAHRQPKL
+619 VAHHQPKL

>member
-57 PAQAPAAQPAQGQR
+57 APTAQPAQGQP
-71 PATQPK
+71 PAAQPK

-84 PPQASQ
+84 PPQAPQ

-136 AAPSG
+136 AAPSS
-141 PQPAGQQ
+141 PQPAD
-148 PPQQPPQQPKP
+148 QQPPQQPKP

-164 QPTPSTEPL
+164 QPTPSAEPL
-173 PANQAPA
+173 PANQGPV
-180 GQAPQ
+180 Q
-185 QPGAPQPKAKPVG
+185 QPKTEAAPPTVNGQPVQGPPKPEPKAQQT
-198 AADPS
+198 AQS
-203 GPQPAGQ
+203 QPAPEGQ
-210 PQTQAQPT
+210 PAPQAQPT
-218 QAPQQP
+218 APSQPTEPSQA
-224 GAPQSKGKPV
+224 
-234 GAADPSGPQ
+234 AA
-243 PAGQPQ
+243 Q
-249 TQAQPAQAPQQPGAP
+249 TTPTEPAQPAAQG
-264 QPKAEPTGA
+264 
-273 ADPNSPQPANQPQAQ
+273 QPAA
-288 AQPPQG
+288 
-294 PQQPEAPQPKA
+294 
-305 ESVGAAD
+305 
-312 PSGPQPAGQPQTQA
+312 
-326 QPAQPQTGVPQDN
+326 AQPQTGVPQDN

-344 AFTPDPNAKKPGPV
+344 GFTPDPNAKKPGPA

-366 TAQQPLKGFGPKAQA
+366 TAQQPLKGFGPKAQM

-389 GFHPFKDRKAK
+389 GFHPFKDRKAR

-413 LSLEYGVGLKPL
+413 LSLEYGVGLKSL

-619 VAHRQPKL
+619 VAHHQPKL

>member
-57 PAQAPAAQPAQGQR
+57 PAQAPAAQPAQEQR

-84 PPQASQ
+84 PPQAPQ

-126 PQPKGASVGT
+126 PQPKGASVG
-136 AAPSG
+136 AADPSG
-141 PQPAGQQ
+141 PQPAG
-148 PPQQPPQQPKP
+148 PQQPQP

-164 QPTPSTEPL
+164 QPTPSAEPL
-173 PANQAPA
+173 PANQGPV
-180 GQAPQ
+180 Q
-185 QPGAPQPKAKPVG
+185 QPKTEAAPPTVNGQPVQGPPKPEPKAQQT
-198 AADPS
+198 AQS
-203 GPQPAGQ
+203 QPAPEGQ
-210 PQTQAQPT
+210 PAPQAQPT
-218 QAPQQP
+218 APSQPTEPSQATAQTTPTE
-224 GAPQSKGKPV
+224 PV
-234 GAADPSGPQ
+234 Q
-243 PAGQPQ
+243 PAAQE
-249 TQAQPAQAPQQPGAP
+249 QPAA
-264 QPKAEPTGA
+264 
-273 ADPNSPQPANQPQAQ
+273 
-288 AQPPQG
+288 
-294 PQQPEAPQPKA
+294 
-305 ESVGAAD
+305 
-312 PSGPQPAGQPQTQA
+312 
-326 QPAQPQTGVPQDN
+326 AQPQTGVPQDN

-344 AFTPDPNAKKPGPV
+344 AFTPDPNAKKPGPA

-366 TAQQPLKGFGPKAQA
+366 TAQQPLKGFGPKAQV
-381 GQFSKAFE
+381 GQLGKAFE

-432 AVLAVVLLV
+432 AVLAVVLLA

-619 VAHRQPKL
+619 VAHHQPKL